1 MTLDTSGL
9 FNPRFA
15 KNFLPLPGFTVPAVG
30 ELAPDFTLPC
40 VGGEARNLTDYRSK
54 QPVILAFT
62 RIFTEK
68 LFCPFCY
75 PHIQELKSR
84 YQEIR
89 SAGAELL
96 IIASTD
102 EVQSAQIVQDLAL
115 PYPFLFDPDCRT
127 FHQYGAGQALGAPLP
142 AQYIVDCAGRI
153 TFRHLF
159 SFIDSNA
166 STDTLLEQLRNH

>member
-1 MTLDTSGL
+1 MTLENSGL

-15 KNFLPLPGFTVPAVG
+15 RNFLPLPGFTLPAVG
-30 ELAPDFTLPC
+30 DIAPDFRLPC
-40 VGGEARNLTDYRSK
+40 VGGDARNLFDYRGQ

-89 SAGAELL
+89 SVGAELL
-96 IIASTD
+96 MIASTD
-102 EVQSAQIVQDLAL
+102 AVQSAQIVEDLAL
-115 PYPFLFDPDCRT
+115 PYPVLFDPDCRT

-142 AQYIVDCAGRI
+142 AQYIVDREGRI
-153 TFRHLF
+153 VFRHLF

-166 STDTLLEQLRNH
+166 STDMLFEQLRDH